1 MVSARIGVSSSN
13 AGYTVGGFNSG
24 CDVFCW
30 VLGVC
35 GVFLR
40 RVPRDGFLKTG
51 ALHDAVGLVYDLGF
65 GVWCFETS
73 LQGKLGSP
81 PYLLKLMCRVFM
93 WLKRF
98 HRAFGRVL

>member
-1 MVSARIGVSSSN
+1 MGQGFRFRVDGFWFRLESGC
-13 AGYTVGGFNSG
+13 FNSG

-40 RVPRDGFLKTG
+40 RVPRDGFLKAG

-81 PYLLKLMCRVFM
+81 PYLLKLM
-93 WLKRF
+93 
-98 HRAFGRVL
+98 